1 MKKVHVL
8 KTINPYFDDTW
19 EGNKLFEVRVNDRD
33 YNIEDE
39 LVLKEYDEKKGCF
52 LNRTVSCKINYILNL
67 NFLEGLELNY
77 VVLGLK
83 DFTVI

>member
-8 KTINPYFDDTW
+8 KTVNPYFD
-19 EGNKLFEVRVNDRD
+19 
-33 YNIEDE
+33 
-39 LVLKEYDEKKGCF
+39 DEKKGCF
-52 LNRTVSCKINYILNL
+52 LNRTLDCKINYILGL

-83 DFTVI
+83 DFHFTMT